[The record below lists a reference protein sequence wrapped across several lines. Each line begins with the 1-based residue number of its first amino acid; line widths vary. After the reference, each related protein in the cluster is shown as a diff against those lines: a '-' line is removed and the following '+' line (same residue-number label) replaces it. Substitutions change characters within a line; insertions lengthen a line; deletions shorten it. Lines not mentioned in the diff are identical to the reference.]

1 MKKIIIFVLSL
12 VFSIVVNAQVL
23 DSIELSQAYEYTS
36 LEEALVEPEK
46 VIVLTLKRDKLS
58 EIPSEIY
65 QFTNLQ
71 VLNLSKNKITEIPEE
86 INQLTLLQELYL
98 FNNQVKV
105 LSPSLGELENLRV
118 LDLSKNP
125 LSELPKEIS
134 TLKNLER
141 LILWSTEVTEF
152 PYSITHLSETL
163 LFLDLRVVFMNQ
175 ERQNAIMDL
184 LPNTKIMFSS
194 SCNCN

>member
-1 MKKIIIFVLSL
+1 MKKTIIFVLSL

-23 DSIELSQAYEYTS
+23 DSLELSQAYEYTS

-58 EIPSEIY
+58 EIPLEIY

-86 INQLTLLQELYL
+86 IKQLKLLQELYL

-105 LSPSLGELENLRV
+105 VSPSLGELENLRV

-175 ERQNAIMDL
+175 DRQNAIMDL

>member
-1 MKKIIIFVLSL
+1 MKKVIVFVLFL
-12 VFSIVVNAQVL
+12 VVLGAVKAQVL

-36 LEEALVEPEK
+36 LEEALVEPEE

-71 VLNLSKNKITEIPEE
+71 VLDLSKNKITEIPEE
-86 INQLTLLQELYL
+86 IKQLKLLQELNL
-98 FNNQVKV
+98 FNNKV
-105 LSPSLGELENLRV
+105 QTLSPAIGELENLRI

-125 LSELPKEIS
+125 LGELPKEIS

-152 PYSITHLSETL
+152 PYSISHLSETL

-175 ERQNAIMDL
+175 DRQNAIMDL
-184 LPNTKIMFSS
+184 LPNTTIMFSS